1 MRKGI
6 PTSEHATLVFE
17 LTSFTADVLG
27 KLIKPGTNRKE
38 KKTHYKNK
46 NHVIKNPLL
55 MQTWSFQLGKHSNL
69 QLCFAFTHL
78 MNFRAKDLS
87 FPVAAA
93 AAKSRSRLFPD
104 NMCPR
109 TPKRPSGDF
118 EWSASTV

>member
-1 MRKGI
+1 
-6 PTSEHATLVFE
+6 
-17 LTSFTADVLG
+17 
-27 KLIKPGTNRKE
+27 
-38 KKTHYKNK
+38 
-46 NHVIKNPLL
+46 
-55 MQTWSFQLGKHSNL
+55 MQTWSFQLGKHSSL

>member
-1 MRKGI
+1 M
-6 PTSEHATLVFE
+6 
-17 LTSFTADVLG
+17 
-27 KLIKPGTNRKE
+27 IKE
-38 KKTHYKNK
+38 AIY
-46 NHVIKNPLL
+46 L
-55 MQTWSFQLGKHSNL
+55 NL
-69 QLCFAFTHL
+69 QLYFAFTHL

-109 TPKRPSGDF
+109 TPKRPSGDL